1 MTSLPLPSSDLTL
14 GQRASFSKTL
24 TESDVSAFAG
34 LVGDFNPLH
43 VDAEYARKSKF
54 GRRTVHEM
62 LAGGLIAAV
71 LSTRL
76 PGPNW
81 ICLSQQMEFL
91 APMFIGDT
99 ITAEAEVVAWQP
111 EKRLVTLKTDCYNQ
125 DARQVVTGQ
134 AVLFQP
140 PAAPSADSPST

>member
-1 MTSLPLPSSDLTL
+1 MTNLQSQPPQPTFTL

-43 VDAEYARKSKF
+43 VDAEFARRSRL
-54 GRRTVHEM
+54 GRRTAHGM

-76 PGPNW
+76 PGADAV
-81 ICLSQQMEFL
+81 CLRQQMEFL
-91 APMFIGDT
+91 APIFIGDT
-99 ITAEAEVVAWQP
+99 ITAEVEVTSWQP
-111 EKRLVTLKTDCYNQ
+111 DKRLVTLKTDCYNQ
-125 DARQVVTGQ
+125 ETRQVITGQ
-134 AVLFQP
+134 AVLLI
-140 PAAPSADSPST
+140 PSQEERLE